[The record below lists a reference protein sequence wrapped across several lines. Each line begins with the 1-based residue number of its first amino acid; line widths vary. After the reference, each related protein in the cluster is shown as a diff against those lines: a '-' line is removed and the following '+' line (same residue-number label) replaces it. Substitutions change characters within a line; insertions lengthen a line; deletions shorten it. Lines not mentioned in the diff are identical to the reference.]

1 MQSSIL
7 KGGVDDSRHR
17 SRSKSYNDSF
27 AVSQQGQRE
36 SEVREVSLSSSQ
48 RKP

>member
-1 MQSSIL
+1 MNNAVFEF
-7 KGGVDDSRHR
+7 KERVDDSRHR

-27 AVSQQGQRE
+27 AVSQRE
-36 SEVREVSLSSSQ
+36 SEVRELSLSSPQ